1 MRTICTLLALASP
14 FAAAMAQTSDAPKAS
29 PSALNDALKKRQAQA
44 QNVKLPL
51 PANLERRTLR
61 VGDVEREFF
70 LHVPD
75 AVKGRPA
82 PVVFALHG
90 GAANSGLQMHYKSDY
105 TKVADREGFVV
116 VYPSGLKGWNIGVPD
131 AYFVRNFSSEA
142 DDTGF
147 FKAMFDTLIADGIA
161 DAKRI
166 YVTGG
171 SNGGMMTYRLV
182 CQFADRIAGAG
193 VLVATLPK
201 SAPATWPKPSR
212 PVPMV
217 IMLGP
222 VDPIVRH
229 EGTAQSLSADA
240 TVAHWRQVNECVA
253 DSKKWDLPDGDPKD
267 GTRVHAERW
276 EGKAPIVFYQLEG
289 HGHGW
294 PMSQD
299 RSGATGPKTQDISAP
314 EEFWRFFSSGE
325 SKQTP

>member
-1 MRTICTLLALASP
+1 MKTLCTLLALTSL
-14 FAAAMAQTSDAPKAS
+14 FAAAMAQTNDAPKAS
-29 PSALNDALKKRQAQA
+29 LSALNDALKKRQAQA
-44 QNVKLPL
+44 QNVKLPV
-51 PANLERRTLR
+51 PPNLERRMLK

-70 LHVPD
+70 LHVPPEL
-75 AVKGRPA
+75 KGKPA

-105 TKVADREGFVV
+105 TKIADSEGFVV

-131 AYFVRNFSSEA
+131 AYFVRSFPSEA
-142 DDTGF
+142 DDTAF

-166 YVTGG
+166 YLTGG

-182 CQFADRIAGAG
+182 GQFADRIAGAG
-193 VLVATLPK
+193 VLVATLPE
-201 SAPATWPKPSR
+201 SAPATWPKPSG
-212 PVPMV
+212 PVPMI
-217 IMLGP
+217 IMLGT
-222 VDPIVRH
+222 VDPIVRY

-240 TVAHWRQVNECVA
+240 TVAYWRQVNECVTE
-253 DSKKWDLPDGDPKD
+253 SKRWDLPDRAPND

-276 EGKAPIVFYQLEG
+276 EGKAPILFYQLEG

-299 RSGATGPKTQDISAP
+299 STGATGPKTQDISAP
-314 EEFWRFFSSGE
+314 EEFWKFF
-325 SKQTP
+325 QTTKPGQP